1 MTAANRMRWTVA
13 ALALLGAPLAAQT
26 AVRTTPPPA
35 ARDPMAP
42 LPATTAPGQPASIL
56 PPETTPPP
64 TTPAPPPPPVI
75 LPPPFW
81 PMADAQELLSVIR
94 SIGSEGLSPKDYAPA
109 ALADAIASND
119 ANRVAAAATTSFN
132 LLSSDLAF
140 GHVRGEDRI
149 DWHVA
154 DPDLNPDRQRALL
167 DGALA
172 VHRVGDALR
181 GLLPTHPQ
189 YGALRTALAES
200 KNAAQVNVIRL
211 NMDRWRW
218 LPRDLGGRY
227 IIVNVPAYTATL
239 VENGVAVSRHKAVA
253 GAIKTPTPQ
262 LSAIATGVILNPWW
276 EVPTSISKEVA
287 GKNGFVAVKDPVT
300 KAVQRW
306 RQPPGPSNA
315 LGQMKFVMPNPYAIY
330 LHDTN
335 AKSRFNN
342 QVRAFSH
349 GCIRTDQ
356 IGTLARLLLAE
367 DNGPWD
373 AAKVADT
380 LASKKTQQA
389 SFVKPLP
396 VYIVY
401 FTAAATLD
409 GTIVNYDDVY
419 QRDGTVIAALLDLPR
434 AAKKSTAPEAGLAKD
449 AATKADTA
457 PASVSTPKTKPAPV
471 PLKNDPLRPK

>member
-1 MTAANRMRWTVA
+1 MRQVTKMRMTVA
-13 ALALLGAPLAAQT
+13 ILALIGAPLAAQT
-26 AVRTTPPPA
+26 AAPVI
-35 ARDPMAP
+35 RDPMAP
-42 LPATTAPGQPASIL
+42 LPGPVVPGQPASIL
-56 PPETTPPP
+56 PPIA
-64 TTPAPPPPPVI
+64 TPAPPTPPVV

-81 PMADAQELLSVIR
+81 PIEDATELLSVIQ
-94 SIGSEGLSPKDYAPA
+94 SVASEGLSPKDYAPA
-109 ALADAIASND
+109 ALADAIASKD

-132 LLSSDLAF
+132 LLSSDFAF

-154 DPDLNPDRQRALL
+154 DPDLNAERQRALL

-172 VHRVGDALR
+172 QHRVGDALR

-189 YGALRTALAES
+189 YGALRAALADP

-218 LPRDLGGRY
+218 LPRDLGNRY
-227 IIVNVPAYTATL
+227 IIANVPAYTATL
-239 VENGVAVSRHKAVA
+239 VENGVAISRHKAVA

-287 GKNGFVAVKDPVT
+287 GKGGFVPVKDAVT
-300 KAVQRW
+300 GNVQRW
-306 RQPPGPSNA
+306 RQPPGPANA

-335 AKSRFNN
+335 AKSRFNSS
-342 QVRAFSH
+342 VRAFSH

-356 IGTLARLLLAE
+356 IGSLARLLLAE
-367 DNGPWD
+367 DNGSWD

-380 LASKKTQQA
+380 LGSKRSEKAT
-389 SFVKPLP
+389 FVKPLP

-401 FTAAATLD
+401 FTAAAALD
-409 GTIVNYDDVY
+409 GSIVHYDDVY
-419 QRDGTVIAALLDLPR
+419 KRDGTVIAALLDQPR
-434 AAKKSTAPEAGLAKD
+434 VAKKSTAAEAGLAKD
-449 AATKADTA
+449 ATTAADTA
-457 PASVSTPKTKPAPV
+457 PASVSTPRTKPAPV
-471 PLKNDPLRPK
+471 RIKNDPLLPR

>member
-1 MTAANRMRWTVA
+1 
-13 ALALLGAPLAAQT
+13 
-26 AVRTTPPPA
+26 
-35 ARDPMAP
+35 
-42 LPATTAPGQPASIL
+42 
-56 PPETTPPP
+56 
-64 TTPAPPPPPVI
+64 
-75 LPPPFW
+75 
-81 PMADAQELLSVIR
+81 
-94 SIGSEGLSPKDYAPA
+94 
-109 ALADAIASND
+109 
-119 ANRVAAAATTSFN
+119 
-132 LLSSDLAF
+132 
-140 GHVRGEDRI
+140 
-149 DWHVA
+149 
-154 DPDLNPDRQRALL
+154 
-167 DGALA
+167 
-172 VHRVGDALR
+172 
-181 GLLPTHPQ
+181 
-189 YGALRTALAES
+189 
-200 KNAAQVNVIRL
+200 
-211 NMDRWRW
+211 
-218 LPRDLGGRY
+218 
-227 IIVNVPAYTATL
+227 L
-239 VENGVAVSRHKAVA
+239 VENGVTRYKTRAVA

-262 LSAIATGVILNPWW
+262 LNATAVGVILNPWW
-276 EVPTSISKEVA
+276 EVPPSISKEVA
-287 GKNGFVAVKDPVT
+287 GKAGFVSVKGKDG
-300 KAVQRW
+300 KVQRW
-306 RQPPGPSNA
+306 RQPPGPTNA
-315 LGQMKFVMPNPYAIY
+315 LGQLKFVMYNEQNIY

-335 AKSRFNN
+335 AKSRFNS

-457 PASVSTPKTKPAPV
+457 PASVSTPKTKPAPMTI
-471 PLKNDPLRPK
+471 KTDPLRPK

>member
-1 MTAANRMRWTVA
+1 MTVT
-13 ALALLGAPLAAQT
+13 ALALVSAPLAAQT
-26 AVRTTPPPA
+26 MSPA
-35 ARDPMAP
+35 GRDPIAP
-42 LPATTAPGQPASIL
+42 IPGPPVLSQPMPGQPVSIMPPVTAPPL
-56 PPETTPPP
+56 PM
-64 TTPAPPPPPVI
+64 PAPAPVV

-81 PMADAQELLSVIR
+81 PIADAQELLSVIQ
-94 SIGSEGLSPKDYAPA
+94 SVAAEGLSPKDYAPA
-109 ALADAIASND
+109 RLADAIASND

-132 LLSSDLAF
+132 LLSSDFAF

-154 DPDLNPDRQRALL
+154 DPDMNAARQRELL

-172 VHRVGDALR
+172 QHRIGDALR

-189 YGALRTALAES
+189 YGALRIALADPM
-200 KNAAQVNVIRL
+200 NAAQANVIRL

-218 LPRDLGGRY
+218 LPRDLGTRY
-227 IIVNVPAYTATL
+227 IIANVPAYTATL
-239 VENGVAVSRHKAVA
+239 VENGVAISRHKAVA

-287 GKNGFVAVKDPVT
+287 GKKGFVAVRDPVT
-300 KAVQRW
+300 GAAQRW
-306 RQPPGPSNA
+306 RQPPGPANA

-335 AKSRFNN
+335 AKSRFNS

-349 GCIRTDQ
+349 GCVRTDQ

-380 LASKKTQQA
+380 LASKKSEKAT
-389 SFVKPLP
+389 FVKPLP

-401 FTAAATLD
+401 FTAAAALD
-409 GTIVNYDDVY
+409 GSIVHYDDVY
-419 QRDGTVIAALLDLPR
+419 KRDGTVIAALLDQPR
-434 AAKKSTAPEAGLAKD
+434 AAKKSTAAEAALATN
-449 AATKADTA
+449 AATAADTA
-457 PASVSTPKTKPAPV
+457 SAAASAPKTKPAPV
-471 PLKNDPLRPK
+471 KLRNDPLRPREPVRER

>member
-1 MTAANRMRWTVA
+1 M
-13 ALALLGAPLAAQT
+13 
-26 AVRTTPPPA
+26 
-35 ARDPMAP
+35 
-42 LPATTAPGQPASIL
+42 I
-56 PPETTPPP
+56 E
-64 TTPAPPPPPVI
+64 
-75 LPPPFW
+75 
-81 PMADAQELLSVIR
+81 SV
-94 SIGSEGLSPKDYAPA
+94 GSEGLSPKDYNPA
-109 ALADAIASND
+109 GLADAIAARD
-119 ANRVAAAATTSFN
+119 ATRVAQVATASFN
-132 LLSSDLAF
+132 ALSSDFAF

-154 DPDLNPDRQRALL
+154 DPDLPPERQRALL

-172 VHRVGDALR
+172 QHRVGDALR
-181 GLLPTHPQ
+181 GLLPIHPQ
-189 YGALRTALAES
+189 YGALRSALAEPR
-200 KNAAQVNVIRL
+200 NAAQVNIIRL

-218 LPRDLGGRY
+218 LPRDLGTRY
-227 IIVNVPAYTATL
+227 IIANVPAYTATL

-276 EVPTSISKEVA
+276 EVPTSISHEVA
-287 GKNGFVAVKDPVT
+287 GKGGFVPVKDAKT
-300 KAVQRW
+300 GAVQRW
-306 RQPPGPSNA
+306 RQPPGPANA

-335 AKSRFNN
+335 AKSRFNSS
-342 QVRAFSH
+342 VRAFSH
-349 GCIRTDQ
+349 GCIRTDKV
-356 IGTLARLLLAE
+356 GDLARLLLAE

-409 GTIVNYDDVY
+409 GAIVHYDDVY
-419 QRDGTVIAALLDLPR
+419 KRDGTVIAALLDQPR
-434 AAKKSTAPEAGLAKD
+434 AAKKSTAPEASLATN
-449 AATKADTA
+449 AATAADTA
-457 PASVSTPKTKPAPV
+457 PASVSTPRTRPAPV
-471 PLKNDPLRPK
+471 RIKNDPLRPR